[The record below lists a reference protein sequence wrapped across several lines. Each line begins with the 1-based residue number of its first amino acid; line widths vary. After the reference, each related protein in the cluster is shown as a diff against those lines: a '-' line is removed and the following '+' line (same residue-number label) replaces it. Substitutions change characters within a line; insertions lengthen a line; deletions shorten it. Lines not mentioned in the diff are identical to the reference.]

1 MNKTIT
7 KAFLSLSMCLCYTAG
22 NVSNI
27 HAASL
32 NTSGVKTEYEMLE
45 LQRNKGNS
53 GSSNILSNG
62 DFEQGSKRWTIKND
76 AVITNEKDSNENKG
90 FTHSQYYGV
99 VKGADSTLSQK
110 ITVSS
115 NKNYAAQA
123 RVKIGHA
130 GESVRFVVYDDSNT
144 LFKESVV
151 GYDESLKGTYQTVNI
166 NINSENYTQL
176 NVALIGVNGDVC
188 VDNVIF
194 TPFTSKGIMDPG
206 VVEDGDFI
214 NRSNR
219 WKTTG
224 DGKIQKH
231 EGNDSGYLLSWS
243 GNASVYQEVSLKPNT
258 EYTLK
263 ADVLIAKAGAYGFLA
278 VKTPNVENLNPA
290 VEKTVKCTKDQEWT
304 WQQVELKFNSRNN
317 TSVSVCFL
325 KWLDNA
331 DRNQNNATFMSQM
344 IVDNVELV
352 EGKSEVQ
359 EVEDEN
365 YTVLWA
371 DEFNGNQK
379 NTDSN
384 GLDVDNW
391 GYELGCVRGVEQQ
404 HYVKDNANVHI
415 NDGKLVLE
423 VTDRKKEDQYKNPRG
438 NRQVIYNSGSV
449 RTHGKREFLFG
460 RIEVLAKLPKGQAT
474 FPAFWTLGA
483 DFTLDGS
490 INGDQGDGWPMSGE
504 IDIMESIGN
513 PNVVYETL
521 HYNNG
526 SGNGNDDGKY
536 AGNGKTTAIT
546 TPGRVIDGEVYHV
559 YGINWSAGKMEWY
572 IDDQI
577 VRSVDYSD
585 DPAALKALD
594 RPQYIQLN
602 FATGGN
608 WPGDAGKNLAGQQ
621 FKVEYAYYAQ
631 NEKQAASAKK
641 YYENTVSVNAK
652 DMIIK
657 KGTEA
662 DLLKNVTLKAGSDKV
677 NVDDYTIDYSI
688 DNEHMFT
695 TSPDLTDEST
705 SNDEARTRVDC
716 LVRTND
722 PKEIAKLPAGE
733 YNLHI
738 SAMHKSKPS
747 VRKTVKLTIVASADY
762 TKLTKAVNKA
772 NALDKS
778 LYKDFSK
785 VEDALNNVK
794 YDLDITKQSEVNAMT
809 KALEDAMAGL
819 EYKDADYTKLNEA
832 VNKAKSLDK
841 TLYVDFSAVED
852 ALDNVKYDLDIT
864 KQSEVNAMT
873 KTLEDAMAGLEY
885 KDADYTKLNEAV
897 NKAKSLDKTLYVDF
911 SAVESALNNVKYDL
925 DITKQSEVDAM
936 TKALEDAVAKLE
948 KKITIDTTD
957 KTDPKP
963 SDKNDQK
970 PSDKSDSKTD
980 TTVKTG
986 DTTNVLPMFISVIV
1000 TLLGIF
1006 LLKRKKA

>member
-1 MNKTIT
+1 
-7 KAFLSLSMCLCYTAG
+7 
-22 NVSNI
+22 
-27 HAASL
+27 
-32 NTSGVKTEYEMLE
+32 
-45 LQRNKGNS
+45 
-53 GSSNILSNG
+53 
-62 DFEQGSKRWTIKND
+62 
-76 AVITNEKDSNENKG
+76 
-90 FTHSQYYGV
+90 
-99 VKGADSTLSQK
+99 
-110 ITVSS
+110 
-115 NKNYAAQA
+115 
-123 RVKIGHA
+123 
-130 GESVRFVVYDDSNT
+130 
-144 LFKESVV
+144 
-151 GYDESLKGTYQTVNI
+151 
-166 NINSENYTQL
+166 
-176 NVALIGVNGDVC
+176 
-188 VDNVIF
+188 
-194 TPFTSKGIMDPG
+194 
-206 VVEDGDFI
+206 
-214 NRSNR
+214 
-219 WKTTG
+219 
-224 DGKIQKH
+224 
-231 EGNDSGYLLSWS
+231 
-243 GNASVYQEVSLKPNT
+243 
-258 EYTLK
+258 
-263 ADVLIAKAGAYGFLA
+263 
-278 VKTPNVENLNPA
+278 
-290 VEKTVKCTKDQEWT
+290 
-304 WQQVELKFNSRNN
+304 
-317 TSVSVCFL
+317 
-325 KWLDNA
+325 
-331 DRNQNNATFMSQM
+331 
-344 IVDNVELV
+344 
-352 EGKSEVQ
+352 
-359 EVEDEN
+359 
-365 YTVLWA
+365 
-371 DEFNGNQK
+371 
-379 NTDSN
+379 
-384 GLDVDNW
+384 
-391 GYELGCVRGVEQQ
+391 
-404 HYVKDNANVHI
+404 
-415 NDGKLVLE
+415 
-423 VTDRKKEDQYKNPRG
+423 
-438 NRQVIYNSGSV
+438 
-449 RTHGKREFLFG
+449 
-460 RIEVLAKLPKGQAT
+460 
-474 FPAFWTLGA
+474 
-483 DFTLDGS
+483 
-490 INGDQGDGWPMSGE
+490 
-504 IDIMESIGN
+504 
-513 PNVVYETL
+513 
-521 HYNNG
+521 
-526 SGNGNDDGKY
+526 
-536 AGNGKTTAIT
+536 
-546 TPGRVIDGEVYHV
+546 
-559 YGINWSAGKMEWY
+559 MEWY

-785 VEDALNNVK
+785 VEDALDNVK

-986 DTTNVLPMFISVIV
+986 DTTNVLPMFVSVIV

>member
-1 MNKTIT
+1 M
-7 KAFLSLSMCLCYTAG
+7 
-22 NVSNI
+22 
-27 HAASL
+27 
-32 NTSGVKTEYEMLE
+32 
-45 LQRNKGNS
+45 
-53 GSSNILSNG
+53 
-62 DFEQGSKRWTIKND
+62 
-76 AVITNEKDSNENKG
+76 
-90 FTHSQYYGV
+90 
-99 VKGADSTLSQK
+99 
-110 ITVSS
+110 
-115 NKNYAAQA
+115 
-123 RVKIGHA
+123 
-130 GESVRFVVYDDSNT
+130 
-144 LFKESVV
+144 
-151 GYDESLKGTYQTVNI
+151 
-166 NINSENYTQL
+166 
-176 NVALIGVNGDVC
+176 
-188 VDNVIF
+188 
-194 TPFTSKGIMDPG
+194 
-206 VVEDGDFI
+206 
-214 NRSNR
+214 
-219 WKTTG
+219 
-224 DGKIQKH
+224 
-231 EGNDSGYLLSWS
+231 
-243 GNASVYQEVSLKPNT
+243 
-258 EYTLK
+258 
-263 ADVLIAKAGAYGFLA
+263 
-278 VKTPNVENLNPA
+278 
-290 VEKTVKCTKDQEWT
+290 
-304 WQQVELKFNSRNN
+304 
-317 TSVSVCFL
+317 
-325 KWLDNA
+325 
-331 DRNQNNATFMSQM
+331 
-344 IVDNVELV
+344 
-352 EGKSEVQ
+352 
-359 EVEDEN
+359 
-365 YTVLWA
+365 
-371 DEFNGNQK
+371 
-379 NTDSN
+379 
-384 GLDVDNW
+384 
-391 GYELGCVRGVEQQ
+391 
-404 HYVKDNANVHI
+404 
-415 NDGKLVLE
+415 
-423 VTDRKKEDQYKNPRG
+423 
-438 NRQVIYNSGSV
+438 
-449 RTHGKREFLFG
+449 FG

-785 VEDALNNVK
+785 VEDAL
-794 YDLDITKQSEVNAMT
+794 
-809 KALEDAMAGL
+809 
-819 EYKDADYTKLNEA
+819 
-832 VNKAKSLDK
+832 
-841 TLYVDFSAVED
+841 
-852 ALDNVKYDLDIT
+852 DNVKYDLDIT

-986 DTTNVLPMFISVIV
+986 DTTNVLPMFVSVIV

-1006 LLKRKKA
+1006 LLKRKLNN

>member
-7 KAFLSLSMCLCYTAG
+7 KVFLSLSICLCYTAG

-62 DFEQGSKRWTIKND
+62 DFEQGSKKWTIKND
-76 AVITNEKDSNENKG
+76 AVITNEKDGNENKG

-371 DEFNGNQK
+371 DE
-379 NTDSN
+379 
-384 GLDVDNW
+384 
-391 GYELGCVRGVEQQ
+391 
-404 HYVKDNANVHI
+404 
-415 NDGKLVLE
+415 
-423 VTDRKKEDQYKNPRG
+423 
-438 NRQVIYNSGSV
+438 
-449 RTHGKREFLFG
+449 
-460 RIEVLAKLPKGQAT
+460 
-474 FPAFWTLGA
+474 
-483 DFTLDGS
+483 
-490 INGDQGDGWPMSGE
+490 
-504 IDIMESIGN
+504 
-513 PNVVYETL
+513 
-521 HYNNG
+521 
-526 SGNGNDDGKY
+526 
-536 AGNGKTTAIT
+536 
-546 TPGRVIDGEVYHV
+546 
-559 YGINWSAGKMEWY
+559 
-572 IDDQI
+572 
-577 VRSVDYSD
+577 
-585 DPAALKALD
+585 
-594 RPQYIQLN
+594 
-602 FATGGN
+602 
-608 WPGDAGKNLAGQQ
+608 
-621 FKVEYAYYAQ
+621 
-631 NEKQAASAKK
+631 
-641 YYENTVSVNAK
+641 
-652 DMIIK
+652 
-657 KGTEA
+657 
-662 DLLKNVTLKAGSDKV
+662 
-677 NVDDYTIDYSI
+677 
-688 DNEHMFT
+688 
-695 TSPDLTDEST
+695 ST

-785 VEDALNNVK
+785 VEDALDNVK

-809 KALEDAMAGL
+809 KTLEDAMAGL

-986 DTTNVLPMFISVIV
+986 DTTNVLPMFVSVIV

>member
-1 MNKTIT
+1 M
-7 KAFLSLSMCLCYTAG
+7 
-22 NVSNI
+22 
-27 HAASL
+27 
-32 NTSGVKTEYEMLE
+32 
-45 LQRNKGNS
+45 
-53 GSSNILSNG
+53 
-62 DFEQGSKRWTIKND
+62 
-76 AVITNEKDSNENKG
+76 
-90 FTHSQYYGV
+90 
-99 VKGADSTLSQK
+99 
-110 ITVSS
+110 
-115 NKNYAAQA
+115 
-123 RVKIGHA
+123 
-130 GESVRFVVYDDSNT
+130 VYDDSNT

-206 VVEDGDFI
+206 VVEDGDFV

-290 VEKTVKCTKDQEWT
+290 VEKTVKCTNDQEWT

-526 SGNGNDDGKY
+526 NGNDDGKY
-536 AGNGKTTAIT
+536 AGNGKITAIT

-785 VEDALNNVK
+785 VEDAL
-794 YDLDITKQSEVNAMT
+794 
-809 KALEDAMAGL
+809 
-819 EYKDADYTKLNEA
+819 
-832 VNKAKSLDK
+832 
-841 TLYVDFSAVED
+841 
-852 ALDNVKYDLDIT
+852 DNVKYDLDIT

-986 DTTNVLPMFISVIV
+986 DTTNVLPMFVSVIV

-1006 LLKRKKA
+1006 LLKRKLNN